1 MSANY
6 YSGQIKLNGQKVGI
20 PYGYFSNLAGS
31 QPPYPVQQNS
41 NSGRYVNWNFIQ
53 YQQGIP
59 ALFNTG
65 CPVFWIIKD
74 SVWQEPWLTIYNN
87 DGTEYNVMTLG
98 NGNYMKSTHRGGAG
112 GYFEC
117 KWYTSDNILI
127 ATTNIMSGFAPP
139 NTSNYTQVFY
149 TIFVEDDVLFGGQV
163 SFYNNLQIFVAPML
177 QTNSAIS
184 GYDRVNE
191 RFVDGAA
198 PINYN
203 WKSVKALTL
212 AKPSELGLPGMP
224 VLPDTNQTDMLL
236 SYIPD
241 EYLNDGEVVTG
252 GTHFEIKA
260 PSLGQYITEYN
271 DSSFTERSIFLS
283 NKHFVKI
290 GRKNVGISGEQ
301 YKFTFLSGVG
311 VIPQITYYETT
322 ISVGLTDGVPYLGFI
337 IDTQHNAVRLN
348 VIFVKTGVD
357 LATGL
362 EIRTV
367 DYNTIT
373 MNDSEMS
380 QLYAWLNGSESQA
393 EDNDS
398 GVENPTQGGNETDD
412 VTNTPLNR
420 PTLPTRGAVGSGFVK
435 VYEVGDAELQDICEF
450 MWDDSLLTNLGRLF
464 SDPREIIVGL
474 MVFPITPIHTTSNS
488 PIYAGNLDTGVTGN
502 LLTSEYETRYAGSR
516 RVPKGNNDFMSFA
529 PYRRIKINIP
539 YCGEHEL
546 DPSAVFG
553 ATLKLYYHLSFF
565 SGNCIAEITRTFD
578 GGEEEP
584 IAFYGGQMGYSI
596 PLSSEDFT
604 RTLSSLIS
612 AGVTI
617 GTALCTYGASSAA
630 AATSK
635 KAAVAAA
642 RQGSANAALTGSV
655 AGAAG
660 GLLNGSLAPNVS
672 YNSGGGANS
681 GFLGCQQPYLI
692 IDEAITA
699 YDKDQ
704 SSYIG
709 YTSYQTKKLSNCVGY
724 TKCLE
729 AHIEGVHASDSELE
743 EIMSWLTNGV
753 LIHQDGTATPSTT
766 PTVAGNTVITMMK
779 LTSERNVIGKKWIDE
794 SQIEGQLIYDQ
805 SITSPSILVNG
816 NSINFNYAYIGLFNR
831 FYFVSDVIVRN
842 KDLIEVKLKSDPL
855 QSFKDEILNCYASVD
870 RQKHNGNKFIDDPY
884 MWTQV
889 NNNVKILPFMD
900 GGIEFDFGHTEDSY
914 ILTIAGK
921 G

>member
-1 MSANY
+1 MNANFYTGKVKVNNQYVKVPYAYIANSASTTPPFACVTQYGATYVNLDQTVNY
-6 YSGQIKLNGQKVGI
+6 PQAVWGNTDSPLMVCLNGQ
-20 PYGYFSNLAGS
+20 A
-31 QPPYPVQQNS
+31 
-41 NSGRYVNWNFIQ
+41 
-53 YQQGIP
+53 QGIW
-59 ALFNTG
+59 A
-65 CPVFWIIKD
+65 
-74 SVWQEPWLTIYNN
+74 TIYNN
-87 DGTEYNVMTLG
+87 PSYDWTRIQLSEG
-98 NGNYMKSTHRGGAG
+98 YMLARKNPS
-112 GYFEC
+112 
-117 KWYTSDNILI
+117 YTDPRAIEVD
-127 ATTNIMSGFAPP
+127 
-139 NTSNYTQVFY
+139 Y
-149 TIFVEDDVLFGGQV
+149 
-163 SFYNNLQIFVAPML
+163 YNNNDQRLGGGSWAIIASDIFFACFTVLKREDGVLLFEVLYILVSSSTRHELMIRTSSGGIASL
-177 QTNSAIS
+177 GLCGS
-184 GYDRVNE
+184 GYE
-191 RFVDGAA
+191 PHF
-198 PINYN
+198 
-203 WKSVKALTL
+203 KSVKSLSL
-212 AKPSELGLPGMP
+212 AAPSDLGLPGMP
-224 VLPDTNQTDMLL
+224 VLPDTSQRTMLL

-241 EYLNDGEVVTG
+241 EYLEDEQVTG
-252 GTHFEIKA
+252 GSHFVIKP
-260 PSLGQYITEYN
+260 PSLGDFIGQYN
-271 DSSFTERSIFLS
+271 DSSFTSRSIFLES
-283 NKHFVKI
+283 GNYVTI
-290 GRKNVGISGEQ
+290 GRKSTGVQTNQ
-301 YKFTFLSGVG
+301 YKFTFKSRAD
-311 VIPQITYYETT
+311 ISPSITYFETT
-322 ISVGLTDGVPYLGFI
+322 ITTSLLLDGSPYLGFL
-337 IDTQHNAVRLN
+337 IDEINHWARLN
-348 VIFVKTGVD
+348 VIFLHTSIDPSTGIKTQ
-357 LATGL
+357 
-362 EIRTV
+362 TV
-367 DYNTIT
+367 DYNTIS
-373 MNDSEMS
+373 MDSSDMTS
-380 QLYAWLNGSESQA
+380 LYAWLHTSAGEE
-393 EDNDS
+393 EDSDS
-398 GVENPTQGGNETDD
+398 GAENPEQGGNETDEII
-412 VTNTPLNR
+412 NTPLNR

-435 VYEVGDAELQDICEF
+435 VYEVGDTELQDICEF
-450 MWDDSLLTNLGRLF
+450 MWDDSLIANLGRLF

-474 MVFPITPIHTTSNS
+474 MVFPITPLHTTSNS

-502 LLTSEYETRYAGSR
+502 LLTNEYETRFAGAR

-553 ATLKLYYHLSFF
+553 ATLKLYYHVSFF

-642 RQGSANAALTGSV
+642 RQGSANSALTGSV

-709 YTSYQTKKLSNCVGY
+709 YTSYQTKKLSDCVGY

-743 EIMSWLTNGV
+743 EIMNWLTNGV
-753 LIHQDGTATPSTT
+753 LIHQDGSATPSTT
-766 PTVAGNTVITMMK
+766 PIVSGNTVITVMK
-779 LTSERNVIGKKWIDE
+779 LTSERNVIGKKWSGA

-816 NSINFNYAYIGLFNR
+816 NSIDFNYAYIGLFNR

-855 QSFKDEILNCYASVD
+855 QSFKEEILNCYASVD

-889 NNNVKILPFMD
+889 NNNVKILPFIDD
-900 GGIEFDFGHTEDSY
+900 GIPFDFGHSEDSY

>member
-1 MSANY
+1 MASGCINITPNELRTSQGRKRLFYIGEPNYMNEIGMNVNRSVAQYNSYCGNISGGELIKYDHNDFVAAYNAGAGYYDLYTLANGNKICIY
-6 YSGQIKLNGQKVGI
+6 NDGSGGSYGPTLYGGWRDVNGN
-20 PYGYFSNLAGS
+20 FRNLTGGRS
-31 QPPYPVQQNS
+31 YPSGWEGFDYDVTIWFFTHPSYPGRFGWEVIRWNANHDTCRGNANCSWWLRGEYS
-41 NSGRYVNWNFIQ
+41 NSQ
-53 YQQGIP
+53 Y
-59 ALFNTG
+59 
-65 CPVFWIIKD
+65 
-74 SVWQEPWLTIYNN
+74 
-87 DGTEYNVMTLG
+87 
-98 NGNYMKSTHRGGAG
+98 
-112 GYFEC
+112 
-117 KWYTSDNILI
+117 
-127 ATTNIMSGFAPP
+127 
-139 NTSNYTQVFY
+139 
-149 TIFVEDDVLFGGQV
+149 
-163 SFYNNLQIFVAPML
+163 
-177 QTNSAIS
+177 AIS
-184 GYDRVNE
+184 EWETLVN
-191 RFVDGAA
+191 GAE

-203 WKSVKALTL
+203 WKSVKALAL

-224 VLPDTNQTDMLL
+224 TLPDNNQTDMLL

-241 EYLNDGEVVTG
+241 DYLNNAEPVSD
-252 GTHFEIKA
+252 GTHFDIKA
-260 PSLGQYITEYN
+260 PSLSQYITEYN

-283 NKHFVKI
+283 NKHFVRI
-290 GRKNVGISGEQ
+290 GRKSVGLSGEQ
-301 YKFTFLSGVG
+301 YKFTFLSGAG
-311 VIPQITYYETT
+311 VTPQITYYETT
-322 ISVGLTDGVPYLGFI
+322 VNVGLGDGVPYLGFI
-337 IDTQHNAVRLN
+337 IDPEHSACRLN
-348 VIFVKTGVD
+348 IIFVKTSVD
-357 LATGL
+357 SATGL
-362 EIRTV
+362 ETRSV

-373 MNDSEMS
+373 MADNEMS
-380 QLYAWLNGSESQA
+380 QLHAWLNGSESQ
-393 EDNDS
+393 EEESDS
-398 GVENPTQGGNETDD
+398 GTENPTQGGNETDE

-435 VYEVGDAELQDICEF
+435 VYEVGDTELQDICEF

-474 MVFPITPIHTTSNS
+474 MVFPITPLHTTSNS

-502 LLTSEYETRYAGSR
+502 LLTTEYETRYAGSR

-565 SGNCIAEITRTFD
+565 SGNCIAEVTRTFD
-578 GGEEEP
+578 GGDEEP

-681 GFLGCQQPYLI
+681 GFLGSQQPYLI

-709 YTSYQTKKLSNCVGY
+709 YTSYQTKKLGDCVGY

-753 LIHQDGTATPSTT
+753 LIHHDGTATPSTT

-779 LTSERNVIGKKWIDE
+779 LTSERNVIGKKWTDAT
-794 SQIEGQLIYDQ
+794 QIEGQLIYDQ

-855 QSFKDEILNCYASVD
+855 QSFKDEILDCYASVD

>member
-1 MSANY
+1 MPNPHTYIFPEGYTFDTLIPIKETYGPTANVSLGTLINMALVKNPSARCFVLCDNAVSPAGYNSNFYALKCNGDPIYIADSSYLYGGDGHFIGIENFSYLNHWGFSGVGSNLQLYTSSDGSLFHNY
-6 YSGQIKLNGQKVGI
+6 SKDGHTY
-20 PYGYFSNLAGS
+20 YGYEWTTQNVVVLLNETKEVYYNHSDITPISYNWRSIKSLNLASAEELG
-31 QPPYPVQQNS
+31 
-41 NSGRYVNWNFIQ
+41 
-53 YQQGIP
+53 
-59 ALFNTG
+59 FNT
-65 CPVFWIIKD
+65 
-74 SVWQEPWLTIYNN
+74 N
-87 DGTEYNVMTLG
+87 
-98 NGNYMKSTHRGGAG
+98 
-112 GYFEC
+112 
-117 KWYTSDNILI
+117 
-127 ATTNIMSGFAPP
+127 
-139 NTSNYTQVFY
+139 
-149 TIFVEDDVLFGGQV
+149 
-163 SFYNNLQIFVAPML
+163 VAPL
-177 QTNSAIS
+177 N
-184 GYDRVNE
+184 
-191 RFVDGAA
+191 
-198 PINYN
+198 
-203 WKSVKALTL
+203 
-212 AKPSELGLPGMP
+212 
-224 VLPDTNQTDMLL
+224 NQTSMLI

-241 EYLNDGEVVTG
+241 EDLHDGQQVTG
-252 GTHFEIKA
+252 GSSFVIKP
-260 PSLGQYITEYN
+260 PSLDDFITQYG
-271 DSSFTERSIFLS
+271 SQSFTNKSIFLK
-283 NKHFVKI
+283 NKNYVTI
-290 GRKNVGISGEQ
+290 GRQNIGISTTRF
-301 YKFTFLSGVG
+301 KFTFLSKFDPPVT
-311 VIPQITYYETT
+311 QITYYETT
-322 ISVGLTDGVPYLGFI
+322 IDVGLATGIPYLGFI
-337 IDTQHNAVRLN
+337 IDEEHSAVRLN
-348 VIFVKTGVD
+348 IIF
-357 LATGL
+357 
-362 EIRTV
+362 IRTV
-367 DYNTIT
+367 VDQSTGIETKVADYNTIT
-373 MNDSEMS
+373 MTDAQMNS
-380 QLYAWLNGSESQA
+380 LYAWLHSSYGYD

-398 GVENPTQGGNETDD
+398 GTENPTQGGNETDE

-420 PTLPTRGAVGSGFVK
+420 PTLPTKGAVGSGFVK
-435 VYEVGDAELQDICEF
+435 VYEVGDSELQDLCEF

-474 MVFPITPIHTTSNS
+474 MVFPITPSNITSNS

-502 LLTSEYETRYAGSR
+502 LLTKEYETRYAGSR

-565 SGNCIAEITRTFD
+565 SGNCIAELTRTFD

-681 GFLGCQQPYLI
+681 GFLGTQQPYLI

-699 YDKDQ
+699 YDSDQ

-743 EIMSWLTNGV
+743 EIMNWLTNGV
-753 LIHQDGTATPSTT
+753 LIHQDGSATPSTT
-766 PTVAGNTVITMMK
+766 PTVAGNTVITIMK
-779 LTSERNVIGKKWIDE
+779 LTSERNVIGKKWTDA

-805 SITSPSILVNG
+805 SITTPSILVNG

-889 NNNVKILPFMD
+889 NNNVKILPFID

>member
-1 MSANY
+1 MATFVQDNIILLDNSRIKNSIPQGMGIPLVGSSFDFSSNY
-6 YSGQIKLNGQKVGI
+6 SYSGQGSSNMSILNSSSPFVIKLNGVLQGPWASLVA
-20 PYGYFSNLAGS
+20 AGD
-31 QPPYPVQQNS
+31 
-41 NSGRYVNWNFIQ
+41 GQ
-53 YQQGIP
+53 YHEMIR
-59 ALFNTG
+59 F
-65 CPVFWIIKD
+65 K
-74 SVWQEPWLTIYNN
+74 
-87 DGTEYNVMTLG
+87 
-98 NGNYMKSTHRGGAG
+98 NGNYITAMHDPTQS
-112 GYFEC
+112 GYNANYINFRF
-117 KWYTSDNILI
+117 YYSNGSLI
-127 ATTNIMSGFAPP
+127 QSYGSPLLLSSVKDSGFTVIDYGNNSYAFARYGSE
-139 NTSNYTQVFY
+139 SNQGGFY
-149 TIFVEDDVLFGGQV
+149 HSLSKAINSTIFITTEC
-163 SFYNNLQIFVAPML
+163 IKPM
-177 QTNSAIS
+177 IS
-184 GYDRVNE
+184 
-191 RFVDGAA
+191 
-198 PINYN
+198 
-203 WKSVKALTL
+203 WKSIKSLTL
-212 AKPSELGLPGMP
+212 PSPSEIGIPGVP
-224 VLPDTNQTDMLL
+224 IIQDTNQKNMLL

-241 EYLNDGEVVTG
+241 DKLNEGEPVTDGTDFV
-252 GTHFEIKA
+252 IKD
-260 PSLGQYITEYN
+260 PSLDNYIGQYN
-271 DSSFTERSIFLS
+271 DTSYTSKNIFLE
-283 NKHFVKI
+283 NGNYVII
-290 GRKNVGISGEQ
+290 GRKSVGVNSSQ
-301 YKFTFLSGVG
+301 YKFTFKSKITVS
-311 VIPQITYYETT
+311 PQITYCEVVVTT
-322 ISVGLTDGVPYLGFI
+322 SLLLDGSPYLGFI
-337 IDTQHNAVRLN
+337 ISDDGTLARLN
-348 VIFVKTGVD
+348 LIFLKTSVD
-357 LATGL
+357 PSTG
-362 EIRTV
+362 IKTRTV

-373 MNDSEMS
+373 MSDTDMNS
-380 QLYAWLNGSESQA
+380 LRIWLNDGYSFDTSSDE
-393 EDNDS
+393 
-398 GVENPTQGGNETDD
+398 GMENPTHGGNETDD
-412 VTNTPLNR
+412 VINIPLNR

-435 VYEVGDAELQDICEF
+435 VYEVGDTELQDICEF
-450 MWDDSLLTNLGRLF
+450 MWDDSLLTNLGRF
-464 SDPREIIVGL
+464 FRDPREIIVGL
-474 MVFPITPIHTTSNS
+474 MVFPITPLHSTANS

-502 LLTSEYETRYAGSR
+502 LLTNEYETRYAGSR

-565 SGNCIAEITRTFD
+565 SGNCIAEVTRTFD
-578 GGEEEP
+578 GGDEEP
-584 IAFYGGQMGYSI
+584 IAFYGGQMGYTI

-642 RQGSANAALTGSV
+642 RQGSANAALTGSI

-692 IDEAITA
+692 IDEPITA
-699 YDKDQ
+699 YDGNQ

-709 YTSYQTKKLSNCVGY
+709 YTSYQTKKLSDCVGY

-753 LIHQDGTATPSTT
+753 LIHQDGSATPSTT

-779 LTSERNVIGKKWIDE
+779 LTSERNVIGKKWIDAT
-794 SQIEGQLIYDQ
+794 QIEGQLIYDQ
-805 SITSPSILVNG
+805 SITSPSVLVNG

-900 GGIEFDFGHTEDSY
+900 DGIEFDFGHTEDSY